1 MLLPS
6 QKKRL
11 WYTLL
16 LLTSILYISTSYSPY
31 RLRLRTRTGLGAEAG
46 MGPGTGRLTAHARRA
61 EIQRILTMPAEEIV
75 NSSDTAANG
84 DTATLPIT
92 STSSASSSAGSS
104 AERVTWTD
112 PALNKAFGLPEFES
126 KVFPF
131 FYRHAGSFEEDELTM
146 TVFVTE
152 NRLDRLR
159 DLVVGYEGQLLP

>member
-16 LLTSILYISTSYSPY
+16 LLTSILYISTSDSPY
-31 RLRLRTRTGLGAEAG
+31 RLRLGTYGHSGSGAG
-46 MGPGTGRLTAHARRA
+46 VGRGRLTAHARRA

-75 NSSDTAANG
+75 IVSDTAANG
-84 DTATLPIT
+84 DAATLPVT
-92 STSSASSSAGSS
+92 STSSSSSSVGSS
-104 AERVTWTD
+104 AKTVTWTD
-112 PALNKAFGLPEFES
+112 PALAKAFGLPEFES

-131 FYRHAGSFEEDELTM
+131 FYRHEGKFEEDELTM

-159 DLVVGYEGQLLP
+159 DLVVGYEGQLSS